1 VRYEPIVTTTEIH
14 PTHSSSAPANAALAA
29 PSWIAPWVGKADR
42 IVRTASGLEMSVAS
56 STHAM
61 LVTAVAC
68 KARVS
73 NGEAFR
79 ARTMDAYRAVWDAI
93 NQSQAT
99 HIVRMWN
106 HIPGIHDPLDAE
118 CDRYMHFN
126 AGRFAA
132 MYEWFGGADRI
143 PESVPAASG
152 VGHDGQ
158 DLIIRALALREPGVP
173 IENPRQ
179 VPAFRYSKRYGPIP
193 PCFARAT
200 RIESPLRA
208 LLIAGTAAITGE
220 QSQHLGDLD
229 RQLEL
234 TLENIRI
241 LIRAGAP
248 QFDSALDPLQMMNF
262 VRVYV
267 ARSQDIAAMQA
278 ALSTGVFGASSDNIE
293 FLRADL
299 CRTDLLVEI
308 EGVARLNGA

>member
-1 VRYEPIVTTTEIH
+1 MRYEPIVTGTEIH
-14 PTHSSSAPANAALAA
+14 PTQHARDAALASPA
-29 PSWIAPWVGKADR
+29 WVRALVGKADR
-42 IVRTASGLEMSVAS
+42 VVRTDGGLELSIATS
-56 STHAM
+56 ERAT
-61 LVTAVAC
+61 LVTAVAS

-79 ARTMDAYRAVWDAI
+79 DRTIEAYRAIRGAI
-93 NQSQAT
+93 DESSARQ
-99 HIVRMWN
+99 IVRMWN

-126 AGRFAA
+126 AGRYAA
-132 MYEWFGGADRI
+132 MCEWYGGASRI
-143 PESVPAASG
+143 PEFVPAASG
-152 VGHDGQ
+152 VGYDGQ
-158 DLIIRALALREPGVP
+158 DLIIRALALCESGVP

-179 VPAFRYSKRYGPIP
+179 IPAFRYSRRYGPIP

-200 RIESPLRA
+200 RIEAPKRS

-248 QFDSALDPLQMMNF
+248 NIDSTIDPLRLMDF

-267 ARSQDIAAMQA
+267 ARSQDIAAMRA
-278 ALSTGVFGASSDNIE
+278 ALSNGAFGATGDNIE

-308 EGVARLNGA
+308 EGVASLNEA

>member
-1 VRYEPIVTTTEIH
+1 VTTTESTTTNSAA
-14 PTHSSSAPANAALAA
+14 PTSSALAA
-29 PSWIAPWVGKADR
+29 PTWVGDWAGRAGR
-42 IVRTASGLEMSVAS
+42 IYRA
-56 STHAM
+56 
-61 LVTAVAC
+61 
-68 KARVS
+68 S
-73 NGEAFR
+73 NGIEISIAAGDGVATLATALVSR
-79 ARTMDAYRAVWDAI
+79 ARISNGDAFGDRTIQAYRALREAI
-93 NQSQAT
+93 NTSSAT
-99 HIVRMWN
+99 HVVRMWN

-132 MYEWFGGADRI
+132 MCEWFGGAERI
-143 PESVPAASG
+143 PDVVPAASG

-158 DLIIRALALREPGVP
+158 DLVIRALALREPGVP

-179 VPAFRYSKRYGPIP
+179 IPAFRYSRRYGPIP

-200 RIESPLRA
+200 RIESPGPA

-234 TLENIRI
+234 TLENLRV

-248 QFDSALDPLQMMNF
+248 HIDHSSDPLRRMDC

-267 ARSQDIAAMQA
+267 ARLSDIATMRAQ
-278 ALSTGVFGASSDNIE
+278 LSTGLFGASAEHIE
-293 FLRADL
+293 FHRSDL

-308 EGVARLNGA
+308 EGVASLQ

>member
-1 VRYEPIVTTTEIH
+1 M
-14 PTHSSSAPANAALAA
+14 
-29 PSWIAPWVGKADR
+29 VGQAHR
-42 IVRTASGLEMSVAS
+42 FLRTDSGLELSIATS
-56 STHAM
+56 EQATF
-61 LVTAVAC
+61 VTAVAC

-79 ARTMDAYRAVWDAI
+79 DRTIDAYRAIRNAI
-93 NQSQAT
+93 NESSAKQ
-99 HIVRMWN
+99 IVRMWN

-132 MYEWFGGADRI
+132 MCEWFGGAERI

-158 DLIIRALALREPGVP
+158 DLIVRALALREPGVP

-179 VPAFRYSKRYGPIP
+179 IPAFRYSRRYGPIP

-200 RIESPLRA
+200 RIESPKRA
-208 LLIAGTAAITGE
+208 FLVAGTAAITGE

-229 RQLEL
+229 RQLQL
-234 TLENIRI
+234 TLENLRI

-248 QFDSALDPLQMMNF
+248 QIETTVDPIRLMDF

-267 ARSQDIAAMQA
+267 ARSQDIATMQLQ
-278 ALSTGVFGASSDNIE
+278 LSAGVFGATGDNIE

-308 EGVARLNGA
+308 EGVASL

>member
-1 VRYEPIVTTTEIH
+1 MTTTEFTTTT
-14 PTHSSSAPANAALAA
+14 PGAPIPSALAA
-29 PSWIAPWVGKADR
+29 PRWLADWVGQAGR
-42 IVRTASGLEMSVAS
+42 IVRTATGVELSIATTDQV
-56 STHAM
+56 T
-61 LVTAVAC
+61 LVSAIVC
-68 KARVS
+68 NARVS

-79 ARTMDAYRAVWDAI
+79 DRTIDAYRAIRDAVA
-93 NQSQAT
+93 QTPAR

-126 AGRFAA
+126 AGRFTA
-132 MYEWFGGADRI
+132 MCEWFGGAERI
-143 PESVPAASG
+143 PEFVPAASG

-158 DLIIRALALREPGVP
+158 DLIIRALALHQPGEP

-179 VPAFRYSKRYGPIP
+179 IPAFRYSRRYGPIP

-200 RIESPLRA
+200 RIDSPKPA
-208 LLIAGTAAITGE
+208 LLIAGTAAISGE

-229 RQLEL
+229 RQLKL
-234 TLENIRI
+234 TLENLRI

-248 QFDSALDPLQMMNF
+248 EVSSLVDPLHRMDF

-267 ARSQDIAAMQA
+267 GQSQDIPVMRAQ
-278 ALSTGVFGASSDNIE
+278 LGSNLFGASVDNIE

-299 CRTDLLVEI
+299 CRTDLLIEI
-308 EGVARLNGA
+308 EGVASLK